1 MNASLEI
8 ENNCRY
14 AQLSF
19 VYLVLVNKLC
29 WMLHQHNS
37 EREKSPV
44 DWTLQITRDV
54 LGDKEQR
61 TIERARAKKWTL
73 NVQRKQH
80 FARITIFHVR
90 AHNGNVMNFLIS
102 ISTIYLSIFFMSTVS
117 VLLASW
123 CRQHRARICWRTCY
137 GLYEAPSW
145 PLHSTFFMLSMTS
158 EQNVFQMSNLHIIS
172 RFLHQKLSERSPG
185 KKFRSYREYWKER

>member
-1 MNASLEI
+1 
-8 ENNCRY
+8 
-14 AQLSF
+14 
-19 VYLVLVNKLC
+19 
-29 WMLHQHNS
+29 MLHQHNS

-61 TIERARAKKWTL
+61 TIERARERKKWTL

-123 CRQHRARICWRTCY
+123 CRQHRARICWRTYFGIVMAFMKLLRDHCTRPFSCSQW
-137 GLYEAPSW
+137 LQSKM
-145 PLHSTFFMLSMTS
+145 FFKCPIYTS
-158 EQNVFQMSNLHIIS
+158 FHVFCTRN
-172 RFLHQKLSERSPG
+172 
-185 KKFRSYREYWKER
+185 